1 MTQSNRLSWATA
13 LLVSCLF
20 LYFWGL
26 GRVPFY
32 TKGEPREAVQV
43 WEEVHNGEWILP
55 LRNGH
60 DLPSKPPLFHWLAGA
75 ASLARGS
82 VDEFSI
88 RLPSAVLATLSVL
101 LVFWLGAVKWGT
113 LAGVFSALML
123 ATNFEWMRAA
133 SAARVDM
140 TLTAFLI
147 AAFVA
152 LDRIVSTP
160 APSPRALAAFYASMA
175 LATLGKGPVGL
186 LLPGMVACTYLACR
200 GDLGRLRQM
209 WVVEGTI
216 AALLVAGAWYGL
228 AIAHGGKAF
237 VYKQLW
243 VENFGRFFAADS
255 TGAGHEHPFYYM
267 IGGFFTGFAPWSFF
281 VIPLGIHLF
290 AERRR
295 LEAEGFLYPLIWF
308 ASVFVFYS
316 ISQSKRT
323 VYLLPIYP
331 AAALLLGAWWNR
343 LGSEPH
349 AAPPLLVTALR
360 VVAVTLALGLVAFLA
375 LLLAVGAGADPL
387 AWLTPLL
394 HPKDQENLPLVAAL
408 IRGRFATFA
417 LFVAALLPMIVIWLV
432 SVHQKNWTLLFAALV
447 AFVASGEVLIDEV
460 FEPALAEQR
469 SFKPFMET
477 VRGVVDANDTLAFY
491 QAFDYGAVFYAR
503 RHIAP
508 RQDDF
513 GTPPSGAGRAY
524 VLMWK
529 SHWEG
534 LPPERKEQL
543 QYLLT
548 SAATGPKGR
557 DALVLALVK
566 PPATSAPSAA
576 PSGAG
581 AKTDSRD
588 P

>member
-1 MTQSNRLSWATA
+1 MTQSNRLPWATA
-13 LLVSCLF
+13 LLVFCIF

-75 ASLARGS
+75 VSVVLGR

-88 RLPSAVLATLSVL
+88 RFPSAALATLSVL
-101 LVFWLGAVKWGT
+101 LVFWLGVTKWGT
-113 LAGVFSALML
+113 AAGVFAALML

-133 SAARVDM
+133 TAARVDM

-152 LDRIVSTP
+152 LDRIVSAPTP
-160 APSPRALAAFYASMA
+160 TPRALAAFYGAMA

-186 LLPGMVACTYLACR
+186 LLPAMVAVTYLGCR
-200 GDLGRLRQM
+200 GDLARLRQM
-209 WVVEGTI
+209 RILEGVI
-216 AALLVAGAWYGL
+216 AAVVVAGFWYAL
-228 AIAHGGKAF
+228 AIVHGGKAF

-243 VENFGRFFAADS
+243 VENLGRFVAADS
-255 TGAGHEHPFYYM
+255 TGAGHQHPFYYM

-281 VIPLGIHLF
+281 VIPLGIYLF
-290 AERRR
+290 ANRRR
-295 LEAEGFLYPLIWF
+295 LEAEGYLYPLVWF
-308 ASVFVFYS
+308 AVVFVFYS

-343 LGSEPH
+343 LATEPYS
-349 AAPPLLVTALR
+349 APPLLVTVLR
-360 VVAVTLALGLVAFLA
+360 VVAVALAALLVVAIA
-375 LLLAVGAGADPL
+375 LLLAVGWGADPL

-394 HPKDQENLPLVAAL
+394 HPNDQQNLPLMENL
-408 IRGRFATFA
+408 IRGRFLSFT
-417 LFVAALLPMIVIWLV
+417 LFVAALVPMIVIWLV
-432 SVHQKNWTLLFAALV
+432 SVGQKNWSLLFAAVV
-447 AFVASGEVLIDEV
+447 AFVASGEAVIDEI
-460 FEPALAEQR
+460 FQPALAEQR

-477 VRGVVDANDTLAFY
+477 VRGVVDADDSLAFY
-491 QAFDYGAVFYAR
+491 RAFDYGAVFYAR
-503 RHIAP
+503 RHIEP
-508 RQDDF
+508 RHDDF
-513 GTPPSGAGRAY
+513 GNPPAGDGRAY

-534 LPPERKEQL
+534 LLPEQKRRL
-543 QYLLT
+543 QHLLT
-548 SAATGPKGR
+548 SGGTGPKGR
-557 DALVLALVK
+557 DALVFALVK
-566 PPATSAPSAA
+566 PMPNAMEAAAPSAVR
-576 PSGAG
+576 
-581 AKTDSRD
+581 TDSRD